1 MSSLKLI
8 HIKVASKDFH
18 KQRQVTD
25 KFMIHANN
33 ILYSAKVPCNN
44 GKDWQYIVRYQV
56 DRETMVLLDHRWC
69 RKPYMYKMLG

>member
-33 ILYSAKVPCNN
+33 ILYSAKLPCNMERI
-44 GKDWQYIVRYQV
+44 GSI
-56 DRETMVLLDHRWC
+56 L
-69 RKPYMYKMLG
+69 